1 MLAGFAN
8 HPNVA
13 AYVIVGLGCEVS
25 YAQHLVESHDLV
37 TLGAVRRNGAGQSRP
52 GRGC

>member
-37 TLGAVRRNGAGQSRP
+37 TVGAALAGQSRRP
-52 GRGC
+52 GRAS